1 MEKKS
6 LSDSFKERKAK
17 EETQQKAK
25 APTTTT
31 SDGSNLPPSRQGK
44 TRLTAWVKPQ
54 VKKQIGHIAVDE
66 DISKEQVVCKALN
79 ELFIKMG
86 LPPIA

>member
-1 MEKKS
+1 MQKKN
-6 LSDSFKERKAK
+6 LSDAFNEHKAK
-17 EETQQKAK
+17 TEASQEAK
-25 APTTTT
+25 ASVPTTSEH
-31 SDGSNLPPSRQGK
+31 SDLPPSRQGK

-54 VKKQIGHIAVDE
+54 VKNQIGHIAVDE
-66 DISKEQVVCKALN
+66 DISKEQVVCNALN

>member
-1 MEKKS
+1 MQKKK
-6 LSDSFKERKAK
+6 LSDAFNE
-17 EETQQKAK
+17 QKAK
-25 APTTTT
+25 AEASQEANASVAT
-31 SDGSNLPPSRQGK
+31 SSQADLPPSRQGK

>member
-31 SDGSNLPPSRQGK
+31 SDNANLPPSRQGK

-54 VKKQIGHIAVDE
+54 VKKQIGHIAVDA
-66 DISKEQVVCKALN
+66 DISKEQVVCNALN